1 MGIVWAIF
9 IGDPYHEYTPIFTK
23 YLLQVSVI
31 GIGFG
36 TSFSTALELG
46 FSSLI
51 LIIMFILLTMFLGIL
66 IGNILDIDKKTSHLI
81 SSGNAICGGSAIAAV
96 SPTINA
102 NEKQTS
108 ISLGVVFIL
117 SGLALLVFPLVGKY
131 FNLSQEQFGVWSGL
145 AIHDTSSVLGAATD
159 YGDKALSTA
168 TTLKMARVLF
178 IIPLVII
185 ESFLF
190 KVNNHNYSF
199 PYFILFF
206 LLAMLSNS
214 LLPDY
219 SYIFNE
225 IKLLSKKGLVV
236 TLFLIGVS
244 LSPNNL
250 KSIGL
255 KPFIHGF
262 ILWLIICMS
271 SLFVVI
277 FTI

>member
-1 MGIVWAIF
+1 MIIPILALSSSIF
-9 IGDPYHEYTPIFTK
+9 
-23 YLLQVSVI
+23 LL
-31 GIGFG
+31 
-36 TSFSTALELG
+36 SFL
-46 FSSLI
+46 
-51 LIIMFILLTMFLGIL
+51 
-66 IGNILDIDKKTSHLI
+66 
-81 SSGNAICGGSAIAAV
+81 
-96 SPTINA
+96 
-102 NEKQTS
+102 S

-117 SGLALLVFPLVGKY
+117 SGLALLIFPLVGNY
-131 FNLSQEQFGVWSGL
+131 LNLNQEQFGVWSGL

-185 ESFLF
+185 ESLLF

-206 LLAMLSNS
+206 LLAMLINS

-219 SYIFNE
+219 GYIFNE

-250 KSIGL
+250 RSIGL
-255 KPFIHGF
+255 KPFLYGF
-262 ILWLIICMS
+262 ILWLIICVS
-271 SLFVVI
+271 SLLVVLL
-277 FTI
+277 TI